1 MATTTSNATPT
12 PALPPPPGTTSNFDN
27 PATLKGSMDIAM
39 GVAIPLTTIFFFLRA
54 YVRIFIKRQWIGE
67 DWLALIAYIGT
78 IAFCGTGAATMA
90 HHGGEHQWDMTR
102 SQAKE
107 AYYWFNVASIHYG
120 ITICIAKLAILCLYR
135 RVFSMYP
142 RSAFDITV
150 VFLIVLLV
158 LFYIATNITKIWECV
173 PRARIWDPSIPGHC
187 IDTPM
192 LLNVSGIFNT
202 VTDFIIVMM
211 PFKAVW
217 TLNMKLKK
225 KVYVVLAFTFGMCA
239 PAFSLV
245 GSIVRLRGTKNPDK
259 TWVQPEIIMWG
270 LAELTTGILCVSFP
284 EIGVLF
290 KGGKRRPSVE
300 ASTAVREGRYR
311 REDAVF
317 SRVRHKLWTWTTS
330 LSTTLATVNTSPEE
344 GPGGWKGGATT
355 TVASAK
361 GEGGGGGG
369 QHEHVE
375 LDEVKLI
382 NRPATA
388 LSIEGGRPGHTNTG
402 RGPGDVEVTREVRV
416 DSTIMV

>member
-1 MATTTSNATPT
+1 
-12 PALPPPPGTTSNFDN
+12 
-27 PATLKGSMDIAM
+27 MDIAM
-39 GVAIPLTTIFFFLRA
+39 GVAIPLTTMFFLLRT

-78 IAFCGTGAATMA
+78 VSFCGTGAATMA

-102 SQAKE
+102 AQAKE
-107 AYYWFNVASIHYG
+107 AFYWFNVASIHYG

-135 RVFSMYP
+135 RVFSPYP
-142 RSAFDITV
+142 RSAFDITCI
-150 VFLIVLLV
+150 FLIVLLV
-158 LFYIATNITKIWECV
+158 LFYVATNITKIWECV
-173 PRARIWDPSIPGHC
+173 PRARIWDLSIPGHC

-202 VTDFIIVMM
+202 VTDFIIILM
-211 PFKAVW
+211 PFRAVW
-217 TLNMKLKK
+217 NLNMKLKK

-245 GSIVRLRGTKNPDK
+245 GSIVRLRGTNNPDK

-284 EIGVLF
+284 ELGVLL
-290 KGGKRRPSVE
+290 KSGKRRPSME
-300 ASTAVREGRYR
+300 ASTRIREGRYR
-311 REDAVF
+311 EQDAAF
-317 SRVRHKLWTWTTS
+317 GGIRHKLWTWTST
-330 LSTTLATVNTSPEE
+330 LSNTLATVNTTSGPEA
-344 GPGGWKGGATT
+344 GSGWKGGDTT
-355 TVASAK
+355 MVTSAK
-361 GEGGGGGG
+361 GYGSGGNG

-388 LSIEGGRPGHTNTG
+388 VSVEGGRQVQPNSG
-402 RGPGDVEVTREVRV
+402 RSNGDVEVTREFRV
-416 DSTIMV
+416 DSASMV